1 MVGFE
6 FYGLKKGTTTTKP
19 TQQIEI
25 MTRFK
30 STKQLQ
36 KEAKEQHSGFQSY
49 ALGLPYAI
57 VKKVRQKEQHS
68 GFQRGP
74 PP

>member
-1 MVGFE
+1 
-6 FYGLKKGTTTTKP
+6 
-19 TQQIEI
+19 